1 MTSLTASEPCRCN
14 LLRKAARR
22 VSAIYDQELSG
33 SGLRI
38 TQYALSGEIERSGPI
53 SITHLA
59 AIMVMERNGLGH
71 PFRLL
76 ERDGLLVTV
85 TGKDRRSRSVTLTE
99 FGQRRL
105 ADLHHRCWQRAQR
118 RVEATGLMNAIR
130 QPPASFVA
138 RDITVS

>member
-1 MTSLTASEPCRCN
+1 MKRMTASEPCHCN
-14 LLRKAARR
+14 LIRKAARR
-22 VSAIYDQELSG
+22 VSAIYDQELAG

-38 TQYALSGEIERSGPI
+38 TQYALLAEIELAGPI

-71 PFRLL
+71 TLRLL

-85 TGKDRRSRSVTLTE
+85 TGNDRRSRTVSLTE
-99 FGQRRL
+99 LGQRRL
-105 ADLHHRCWQRAQR
+105 ADLHSRWQRAQR

-130 QPPASFVA
+130 QPLASFVA
-138 RDITVS
+138 RNITVS

>member
-1 MTSLTASEPCRCN
+1 MTTSEPCHCN

-22 VSAIYDQELSG
+22 VSAIYDQELAG

-38 TQYALSGEIERSGPI
+38 TQYALLAEIERSGPI

-71 PFRLL
+71 TLRLL

-85 TGKDRRSRSVTLTE
+85 TGKDRRSRTVTLTE
-99 FGQRRL
+99 LGQRRL
-105 ADLHHRCWQRAQR
+105 ADLHHRWQQAQR

-130 QPPASFVA
+130 QPLASFVA
-138 RDITVS
+138 RDITVW

>member
-1 MTSLTASEPCRCN
+1 MTSVKAAEPCHCN

-22 VSAIYDQELSG
+22 VSAIYDQELAG

-38 TQYALSGEIERSGPI
+38 TQYALLAEIERSGPI
-53 SITHLA
+53 SITDLA

-71 PFRLL
+71 TLRLL

-85 TGKDRRSRSVTLTE
+85 TGKDRRSRTVTLTE
-99 FGQRRL
+99 MGQRRL
-105 ADLHHRCWQRAQR
+105 ADLHPRWQRAQR
-118 RVEATGLMNAIR
+118 RVEATGLMSTIR
-130 QPPASFVA
+130 QPLASFVA